1 MLPRMAPHRNEKR
14 DDRTWLVILVGILVG
29 LLGIALLEW
38 LAVTGELAF

>member
-14 DDRTWLVILVGILVG
+14 EDRTWLVILIGIFVG